1 MTLTPGDAVDYS
13 RVKDDILAI
22 CDGLALQGFA
32 FDPLFQAE
40 WLTQQISEETGA
52 DRHEFRQVITEF
64 SPPMKTLGRLIA
76 ERKVRHNGNQ
86 IFTWQL
92 GHLACYEDVNG
103 NQRPVRQKRGD
114 LRTIDGP
121 VACIMAMGL
130 LLASEVSERP
140 TFYDRDDVEVE
151 FL

>member
-1 MTLTPGDAVDYS
+1 
-13 RVKDDILAI
+13 
-22 CDGLALQGFA
+22 
-32 FDPLFQAE
+32 
-40 WLTQQISEETGA
+40 
-52 DRHEFRQVITEF
+52 
-64 SPPMKTLGRLIA
+64 
-76 ERKVRHNGNQ
+76 
-86 IFTWQL
+86 L

-121 VACIMAMGL
+121 VAAIMAMGL